1 MRKPNI
7 HGNLHS
13 AVIQPLEGRRLLAGE
28 PWGAF
33 PALIDQDVAAAS
45 FAQYNGSGQAIAILD
60 SGIDYTHPAIGI
72 TGFGAGKK
80 VIAGWDFVDNDA
92 DPRDPDGHGT
102 AMGSLAAGGSWVH
115 NGTRYQGIAGAAK
128 LVALRVD
135 DGSPVPDS
143 RVEAALQ
150 WVIANRTTYNISV
163 INLSFGDGH
172 YTTEAQRLAY
182 ADELQ
187 TLHDSGVFVIA
198 SSGND
203 GVFSPYGIEYPA
215 ADPSVFAAGSINNAD
230 RIARHTERGA
240 LLDIL
245 APGENVPIPYLDL
258 DGLHT
263 VLTGTGTSFASPIV
277 AGAAAILKQIDP
289 SFTPQD
295 VISILRSSGIDNYD
309 GDGEAGP
316 TTGLIFPRLDL
327 DNAIALALAR
337 RSGQP
342 SSANV
347 GLNGKENGVKFDAYG
362 VLHFAWFDESARN
375 LKYATRGANGL
386 WSAVSTIDANID
398 VGHYVSLGL
407 TSTGKPAMAYYDA
420 RNADLKFA
428 EFTGRNWSVQTVDAR
443 LSTGLYPSLAFDRF
457 DDPLISYYF
466 KNGGDLKFAINEGDG
481 WQISF
486 IDQSQDVGRYSSIA
500 VSASAQFGVSYL
512 NTTTGVFKFAAKSES
527 ASTWSTQTVDASTQR
542 GGGYTSL
549 AYDSSNRPGFT
560 YYDAFNAD
568 LKFAR
573 FNGASWVTDTVAA
586 NLSQG
591 LYSNL
596 SFDAGSGDADIL
608 YYHKSLDSVFR
619 ATGTV
624 HNWSAGELL
633 AGGGRHLVV
642 ARNHTSRVFSYF
654 QVNTNGLAIAE
665 F

>member
-1 MRKPNI
+1 MRNPRRQN
-7 HGNLHS
+7 S
-13 AVIQPLEGRRLLAGE
+13 FRPPTAEPLEGRRLLAGE

-33 PALIDQDVAAAS
+33 PALIDQDVAVSS
-45 FAQYNGSGQAIAILD
+45 FSQYNGAGQAIAIID
-60 SGIDYTHPAIGI
+60 SGIDYTHPAIGA

-80 VIAGWDFVDNDA
+80 VIAGWDFIDNDA
-92 DPRDPDGHGT
+92 DPGDPDGHGT

-115 NGTRYQGIAGAAK
+115 NGSRYQGIATGAK

-143 RVEAALQ
+143 RVEAALR
-150 WVIANRTTYNISV
+150 WVIDNRTTYNITV
-163 INLSFGDGH
+163 VNMSFGDGH
-172 YTTEAQRLAY
+172 FSTEAQRLVY

-187 TLHDSGVFVIA
+187 TLHDSGVFIIA

-203 GVFSPYGIEYPA
+203 GVFSPFGVEYPA
-215 ADPSVFAAGSINNAD
+215 ADPSVFSAGSINTAD

-289 SFTPQD
+289 SFSPKD
-295 VISILRSSGIDNYD
+295 IISILRASGVDNFD

-316 TTGLIFPRLDL
+316 VTGLIFPRLDV
-327 DNAIALALAR
+327 DNAVALGLAR

-342 SSANV
+342 SSINIGA
-347 GLNGKENGVKFDAYG
+347 NGKENGVKLDAYG

-386 WSAVSTIDANID
+386 WSAVHTIDANVD
-398 VGHYVSLGL
+398 AGHYVSLGL

-428 EFTGRNWSVQTVDAR
+428 EFTGRNWSLQTVDAR
-443 LSTGLYPSLAFDRF
+443 LSTGLYPALGFDRF

-481 WQISF
+481 WRISF

-500 VSASAQFGVSYL
+500 VSANAQFGVSYL
-512 NTTTGVFKFAAKSES
+512 DATSGSFKFASKPEAG
-527 ASTWSTQTVDASTQR
+527 STWTVRTVDSSTQR

-549 AYDSSNRPGFT
+549 AYDGNNLPGFT

-573 FNGASWVTDTVAA
+573 FDGATWITDTVAA

-596 SFDAGSGDADIL
+596 FFEEQTGEADIL
-608 YYHKSLDSVFR
+608 YYHKSFDAVFR
-619 ATGTV
+619 ATGNV
-624 HNWSAGELL
+624 NNWSAGQLL
-633 AGGGRHLVV
+633 AGGGRHLMVG
-642 ARNHTSRVFSYF
+642 RNHVSRVFSYY
-654 QVNTNGLAIAE
+654 QVDSNGLSIAE

>member
-1 MRKPNI
+1 MRNSGI
-7 HGNLHS
+7 SNSLRS
-13 AVIQPLEGRRLLAGE
+13 CAIEPLEARRLLAGE

-33 PALIDQDVAAAS
+33 PALIDQDVAVSS
-45 FAQYNGSGQAIAILD
+45 FSQYNGAGQTIAILD
-60 SGIDYTHPAIGI
+60 SGIDYTHPAIGT

-80 VIAGWDFVDNDA
+80 VIAGWDFIDNDA

-102 AMGSLAAGGSWVH
+102 AMGSLSAGGSWVY
-115 NGTRYQGIAGAAK
+115 NGAKYQGIATGAK
-128 LVALRVD
+128 LVALRID

-143 RVEAALQ
+143 RIEAALQ
-150 WVIANRTTYNISV
+150 WVINNRTTYNITV
-163 INLSFGDGH
+163 INMSFGDGH
-172 YTTEAQRLAY
+172 YATEAQRLIY

-187 TLHDSGVFVIA
+187 TLHDSGVFIIA

-203 GVFSPYGIEYPA
+203 GVFLPYGVEYPA
-215 ADPSVFAAGSINNAD
+215 ADPSVFAAGSINSAD

-245 APGENVPIPYLDL
+245 APGENVPIPYLDA
-258 DGLHT
+258 DNLHT

-289 SFTPQD
+289 NFTPKD
-295 VISILRSSGIDNYD
+295 IISILRASGIDNYD

-316 TTGLIFPRLDL
+316 TTGLIFPRLDI
-327 DNAIALALAR
+327 DNAIALGLAR

-342 SSANV
+342 SSVDIGAS
-347 GLNGKENGVKFDAYG
+347 GRENGVKLDAYG
-362 VLHFAWFDESARN
+362 VLHFAWFDEGAKN

-386 WSAVSTIDANID
+386 WSAVSTLDGNID
-398 VGHYVSLGL
+398 VGHYVSLAL
-407 TSTGKPAMAYYDA
+407 TSSGKPAMAYYDA
-420 RNADLKFA
+420 RNADLKYA

-443 LSTGLYPSLAFDRF
+443 LSTGLYPSLGFDRF

-481 WQISF
+481 WRISF

-500 VSASAQFGVSYL
+500 VSGNAQSGVSYL
-512 NTTTGVFKFAAKSES
+512 DTTTGGFKFASKSES
-527 ASTWSTQTVDASTQR
+527 ASTWTVRDVDTSTQR

-549 AYDSSNRPGFT
+549 AYDANNLPSFT

-573 FNGASWVTDTVAA
+573 FNGSSWVTDTVAA

-596 SFDAGSGDADIL
+596 SFDGGTGEADIL
-608 YYHKSLDSVFR
+608 YYHKSLDAVFR
-619 ATGTV
+619 ATGAI
-624 HNWSAGELL
+624 NDWSVGELL

-642 ARNHTSRVFSYF
+642 ARNHVSRVFSYYH
-654 QVNTNGLAIAE
+654 VDSNGLSIAE